1 VQSRISDTRFE
12 ATDGTG
18 FIEDNH
24 NVYLSKNSISIMDKT
39 NGQLYKIRCGIRNTR
54 GFENVIHAPAE
65 ASGWY
70 SLTVNED
77 GCFKYTPVRVMG
89 IR

>member
-1 VQSRISDTRFE
+1 
-12 ATDGTG
+12 
-18 FIEDNH
+18 
-24 NVYLSKNSISIMDKT
+24 MDKT